1 MTDPN
6 TSPEMFV
13 TIERDLCTGCGLC
26 AETAPNVFEMSNG
39 LSSIKFMGQLVTGYE
54 SGFLRGIPVL
64 DTEKE
69 NVIEAA
75 QECPGEIIDVTE
87 AWNLIP

>member
-1 MTDPN
+1 MIDPT

-26 AETAPNVFEMSNG
+26 AETAPNVFEMSDG

-54 SGFLRGIPVL
+54 NGLHRGIPVL
-64 DTEKE
+64 DAEKQ

-75 QECPGEIIDVTE
+75 RECPGEIIYVT
-87 AWNLIP
+87 